1 MTPRRIQILA
11 DFHTPNDVEHR
22 VTQAIGTPGTTEH
35 HATTSTTH
43 TGWTPAELR
52 GIPAVGYRCG
62 SGAINET
69 EPGWNL
75 DDWPGTSTA

>member
-1 MTPRRIQILA
+1 MTLEPFRTPADINRRVDRA
-11 DFHTPNDVEHR
+11 TN
-22 VTQAIGTPGTTEH
+22 TNGTTTH
-35 HATTSTTH
+35 HATITTH
-43 TGWTPAELR
+43 PSIGWTPAELR

-75 DDWPGTSTA
+75 DDWPGTSTT